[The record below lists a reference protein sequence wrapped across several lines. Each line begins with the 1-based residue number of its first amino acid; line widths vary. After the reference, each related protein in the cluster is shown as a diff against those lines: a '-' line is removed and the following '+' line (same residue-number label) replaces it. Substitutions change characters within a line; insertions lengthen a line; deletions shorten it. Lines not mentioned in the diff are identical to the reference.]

1 MSGREHLRL
10 GYMETEVAGL
20 PELKCAFTPGSKTL
34 DILLHGLKVGMDS
47 SLISKVFD
55 RSIAEGNS
63 IVAFNFPYFSRN
75 EKNTSGADLHEELEA
90 VRQVLKFSRSS
101 EFSEIRLIGKSLG
114 GIVAGEFLK
123 TLSESEQKRFK
134 VVVLGYDT
142 GDIDLST
149 FTGEITVV
157 QGSEDDHGTYAQVM
171 TDLSTSKASKVNYVN
186 IQGGDHSYRDT
197 ADKTLSHEDE
207 AVEAVFNLPF

>member
-1 MSGREHLRL
+1 MRL
-10 GYMETEVAGL
+10 GYGETEVPGL

-47 SLISKVFD
+47 GLVSKVFD
-55 RSIAEGNS
+55 RSETVGNS
-63 IVAFNFPYFSRN
+63 VVAFNFPYFSRG
-75 EKNTSGADLHEELEA
+75 EKNTSGEDLHEELDA
-90 VRQVLKFSRSS
+90 VRQVLKFARSN
-101 EFSEIRLIGKSLG
+101 EFTEIRLIGKSLG

-123 TLSESEQKRFK
+123 TLPEEEQLKFK

-149 FTGEITVV
+149 FPGEITVI

-171 TDLSTSKASKVNYVN
+171 TDLSKSKASKINYVN
-186 IQGGDHSYRDT
+186 IQGGDHSYRDSS
-197 ADKTLSHEDE
+197 DKTINHEDE